1 MSPAQA
7 LPAPLWVLQAGVRA
21 FSLLPRH
28 ARAAA
33 TAGPP
38 AQVLHLRSLHRRRH
52 HCCHRQQHVSV
63 GVSISTG
70 APPQL
75 RPMPLTL
82 RLALVEP
89 RQGCTFMLLRVTSAA
104 HQVTRRSSLELTTR
118 LQTIAAQLMSPSRD
132 RGHGDTRDTQPC
144 DRDFI

>member
-1 MSPAQA
+1 MSLAQA

-28 ARAAA
+28 AHVAA

-52 HCCHRQQHVSV
+52 HYCHRQQRVSV
-63 GVSISTG
+63 GVSISKQV
-70 APPQL
+70 PPQL
-75 RPMPLTL
+75 RPMQLTL

-104 HQVTRRSSLELTTR
+104 RQVTRRSSLELTTR

-132 RGHGDTRDTQPC
+132 KGHGDTQGTQLC
-144 DRDFI
+144 DRDFV